1 MLRRWLRRRQFRRV
15 REQIRASLEIT
26 TGGRQEELFA
36 LGRKLAHAPL
46 GLPSGWLAGL
56 APAEL
61 AADAE
66 WCLRQIVWQI
76 ARQPLG
82 AYSTLSLAL
91 TGRPASQA
99 IPLPPSFRSA
109 IRALGVRPRPLTSR
123 LSWFGRQVR
132 AFRSGLRRV
141 AFYLI
146 TPNERLPKPES
157 AYAVLHY
164 ARSFNLPPNCP
175 PPHWDWVTWSRMSGL
190 AGPDV
195 ELWASWSDG
204 PVATEPARRLRRT
217 RMSLPAFRSAAQHR
231 AFRRSLLRLTATV
244 AIRWI
249 AGAWWAPL
257 LFRDLVE
264 LTHCRAVETDLAACY
279 FFPPQFMAHRPLW
292 TWWAEAKG
300 RRAVLVFYSH
310 NFQVTFSRRRP
321 EAVITDPIY
330 SLTRWPEVVYL
341 TEECGRIMEEAGAAP
356 HRHVVGGAVA
366 MVDSGARLDVPRRP
380 TVAIFDID
388 PYPRSERAL
397 VGMPQPYHTR
407 TVVRAFLEDVTAAV
421 VEAGAVPVWKPK
433 GVLLPQHALDAT
445 DLRYDRLA
453 HLEIARRHG
462 VVLCPGGVP
471 VHYLVQAADAAI
483 VLPFTTPATVFRL
496 LGRPAVYYDPTGQ
509 LGLHARMARGAP
521 ILTDRRALRDWLHE
535 VLAQPAALCGAHA

>member
-1 MLRRWLRRRQFRRV
+1 VLRRWLRRRHFRRV

-26 TGGRQEELFA
+26 TGGRQDELFT

-46 GLPSGWLAGL
+46 GLPSGWLPGL

-61 AADAE
+61 TAGAE
-66 WCLRQIVWQI
+66 WCLRQILWQI

-99 IPLPPSFRSA
+99 IPLPPSLRSA
-109 IRALGVRPRPLTSR
+109 IRSLCVRPRPLASR
-123 LSWFGRQVR
+123 LSWFGKQVM

-141 AFYLI
+141 AFYLL
-146 TPNERLPKPES
+146 TPNEHLPKPDG

-175 PPHWDWVTWSRMSGL
+175 PPHWDWVTWSRVSGL
-190 AGPDV
+190 IGPDV

-204 PVATEPARRLRRT
+204 PVATAPVLRLRRT
-217 RMSLPAFRSAAQHR
+217 RMSLPAFRSAKQHR

-244 AIRWI
+244 VIRWI

-264 LTHCRAVETDLAACY
+264 LAHCRAVEADLAASY

-310 NFQVTFSRRRP
+310 NFQVTFPRTRP

-330 SLTRWPEVVYL
+330 SLTRWSETVYL
-341 TEECGRIMEEAGAAP
+341 TEECGRIMEDAG
-356 HRHVVGGAVA
+356 GGAVA
-366 MVDSGARLDVPRRP
+366 MVDSGVRLELPRHP

-407 TVVRAFLEDVTAAV
+407 AVVRAFLEEVTAAV

-433 GVLLPQHALDAT
+433 GVLLPEHALNAT
-445 DLRYDRLA
+445 DLRYDRHA
-453 HLEIARRHG
+453 HLQIARRYG

-471 VHYLVQAADAAI
+471 VHYLAQSADAAI

-496 LGRPAVYYDPTGQ
+496 LGRPAVYFDPTGQ
-509 LGLHARMARGAP
+509 LGRHARMARGAP
-521 ILTDRRALRDWLHE
+521 ILTDRRALHDWLRE
-535 VLAQPAALCGAHA
+535 ILAQPAALCGAGA